1 MVCAITLDSFEMYCE
16 HMVRYHNE
24 QKEEVKF
31 IKHNCIMCD
40 TDFNS
45 IEDLK
50 VHYSEKHIYCQQCND
65 FLTDEDAFQKHNLQ
79 EHNVMPNVFDNSKD
93 TVKKEPAESL
103 LIKEESLGCNDC
115 GFCDTCNRIQDLITS
130 SSCQ

>member
-1 MVCAITLDSFEMYCE
+1 MTCMVCAITLDSFEMYCE

-45 IEDLK
+45 NEDLK

-65 FLTDEDAFQKHNLQ
+65 FLSDEDAFQKHNIQ
-79 EHNVMPNVFDNSKD
+79 EHDVMRNISLSDNSKD
-93 TVKKEPAESL
+93 IKEEPTDFL
-103 LIKEESLGCNDC
+103 LIKEEPVGCGDC
-115 GFCDTCNRIQDLITS
+115 GICDTCNRINEILP
-130 SSCQ
+130 